1 MGVPTFNSDE
11 ILGFSTTPET
21 KERNSVPLSLQ
32 SEIVSSPPGVRREFP
47 GSAAAVPMR
56 RDAVAPASPSTLAA
70 RPWAL
75 ETGEGQAAAW
85 STGPGFNERCTS

>member
-47 GSAAAVPMR
+47 GSAAAGPDAPR
-56 RDAVAPASPSTLAA
+56 RGGSCISLHTGRPAL
-70 RPWAL
+70 
-75 ETGEGQAAAW
+75 
-85 STGPGFNERCTS
+85 GPGNR